1 MKVLLMSDTH
11 GRLDNA
17 KMIIER
23 LLPDHLDAV
32 LHCGDY
38 IHDTTS
44 LARDYPSINFY
55 AVPGNCDLFYGGG
68 TESDKLVMLENV
80 PIFMT
85 HGHRYDVK
93 WGSYDSLID
102 DAQAHDAKVA
112 VCGHSH
118 EAYIDKKDGV
128 LVINPGSLTLPRDS
142 FHPSYALLELQ
153 DGKVLEVK
161 ILQILKNKTVRVHP
175 VMNTFRKS

>member
-1 MKVLLMSDTH
+1 MKVLVMSDTH
-11 GRLDNA
+11 GRLDHA

-23 LLPDHLDAV
+23 LLPDHLNAI

-38 IHDTTS
+38 INDMLS
-44 LARDYPSINFY
+44 LKKSYPMIDIY
-55 AVPGNCDLFYGGG
+55 GIAGNCDLFFGSG
-68 TESDKLVMLENV
+68 ESDKLITLEKV

-85 HGHRYDVK
+85 HGHKYDVK

-102 DAQAHDAKVA
+102 DANAHDAKIA

-118 EAYIDKKDGV
+118 EAYIDKRDGI

-142 FHPSYALLELQ
+142 FHPSYALLELEE
-153 DGKVLEVK
+153 GKILNVN
-161 ILQILKNKTVRVHP
+161 ILQIMKDQTVRIHP
-175 VMNTFRKS
+175 VMKTFRKS